1 MRLEYQFS
9 GAACKISERAV
20 RRWRTG
26 DATEKES
33 DKRIADAVDQRCFDL
48 YGMQQIFNDHR
59 FATYIAY
66 NEYETDENKVN
77 RHLAKNLNDR
87 PQILVAEN
95 EPECKDEKK
104 NKETDI

>member
-1 MRLEYQFS
+1 MRLEYQFLALHVKYLS
-9 GAACKISERAV
+9 GLSAGSGR
-20 RRWRTG
+20 G

-59 FATYIAY
+59 FATYIAH